1 MEKKIALFLGLGLIV
16 VLVGSILAISGG
28 ITGNVIRKSGFYD
41 SSITGQVVSEVKRI
55 PQEYTLKFTIKP
67 GALGIID
74 SVYVYDD
81 SGILKQEVDLHCAN
95 DLCYDEVDA
104 EVYIDD
110 TYLGDY
116 YILITKPN
124 STSVLRQDFY
134 VYESVVDSGVSSEED
149 SNEIIERVEQDC
161 ISDFNCGNWS
171 ECEVDYN
178 LDDLLNGV
186 ENIKGT
192 KTRTCEDRND
202 CVGDRIEIRECVAT
216 IPVYA
221 KKIEWCQESYIE
233 LYERDTDKLISRIK
247 DNRDSSLP
255 SLDIAFV
262 YEKGVCRYC
271 SNGVKDGDETGV
283 DCGGSCPECV
293 DEEYDT
299 NFFQKMMWQLDFD

>member
-1 MEKKIALFLGLGLIV
+1 MEKKIVVFLFLGLSLFVI
-16 VLVGSILAISGG
+16 LAGSILAVSGG
-28 ITGNVIRKSGFYD
+28 ITGRVIGIGGGFYD
-41 SSITGQVVSEVKRI
+41 SSITGQVISEVKRV
-55 PQEYTLKFTIKP
+55 PQNYTLSFSVKP

-95 DLCYDEVDA
+95 DLCYNEVDA
-104 EVYIDD
+104 EVYIDNN
-110 TYLGDY
+110 YLGDY
-116 YILITKPN
+116 YLLIKKPN

-134 VYESVVDSGVSSEED
+134 VYESKVGDTND
-149 SNEIIERVEQDC
+149 YEIEAVDC
-161 ISDFNCGNWS
+161 ISDFNCDNWS

-178 LDDLLNGV
+178 LDDLLNGI

-202 CVGDRIEIRECVAT
+202 CVGDRLEIRECEVS

-221 KKIEWCQESYIE
+221 KRIEWCQETYIE
-233 LYERDTDKLISRIK
+233 LYEKDTDKLISRIK

-271 SNGVKDGDETGV
+271 SNGVKDGDETGI

-293 DEEYDT
+293 DEDY
-299 NFFQKMMWQLDFD
+299 NMNVFQKMMWQMDF